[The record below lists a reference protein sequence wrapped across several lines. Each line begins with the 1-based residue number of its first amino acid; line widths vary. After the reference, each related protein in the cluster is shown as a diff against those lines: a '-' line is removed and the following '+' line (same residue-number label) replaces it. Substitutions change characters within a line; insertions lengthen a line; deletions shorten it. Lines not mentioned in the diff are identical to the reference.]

1 MATSLIVTAGPVRSA
16 ALHRG
21 KPRKVFRGVQ
31 RTQIRKAKAMMQSLF
46 NADMRNWN
54 RSLILG
60 FDPALVMGMENS
72 YDGKAF
78 ARVMNRLQACLDM
91 KEGDK

>member
-16 ALHRG
+16 TLNRG

-31 RTQIRKAKAMMQSLF
+31 RTLIRKTLAKLNALF

-60 FDPALVMGMENS
+60 YDPALVMGMENS
-72 YDGKAF
+72 KDGRAF
-78 ARVMNRLQACLDM
+78 ATVMARLQACLNM